1 MYVRPC
7 LTGHDS
13 KTWPIVL
20 HPRHVKR
27 SSRVSVGC
35 TSLSILT
42 VLLSTISSEFESC
55 SMDVSTVT
63 SVPPGPSSGKVGLD
77 AGGCNP
83 SLGLFSVLSVSGGSS
98 MASWYNCAISSSP
111 MVISKYGTSL
121 VIGLVG
127 YSIGLDGVGIRVL
140 RRFYL
145 HGCVVDGSNLK
156 RYSFTCVCCQRYV
169 TSCVGK
175 S

>member
-35 TSLSILT
+35 TSSSFLT

-63 SVPPGPSSGKVGLD
+63 SVPPGPSSGKVGSD

-121 VIGLVG
+121 VTVSGWMV
-127 YSIGLDGVGIRVL
+127 SV
-140 RRFYL
+140 FAF
-145 HGCVVDGSNLK
+145 CDGS
-156 RYSFTCVCCQRYV
+156 TCMVVSSTVV
-169 TSCVGK
+169 TSSDIV
-175 S
+175 SPVFVARDT